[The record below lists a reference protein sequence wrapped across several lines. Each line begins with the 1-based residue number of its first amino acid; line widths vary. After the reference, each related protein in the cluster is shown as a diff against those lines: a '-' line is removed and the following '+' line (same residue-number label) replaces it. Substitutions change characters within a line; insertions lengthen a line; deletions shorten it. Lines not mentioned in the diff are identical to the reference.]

1 MSSNNSIFSSAK
13 RAKRAPGVEGVEEM
27 PGTDDLVLTNHDIIE
42 RIELITTATLSPLQG
57 ALSILARSAA
67 KGHINIRLTGFLS
80 EADNDIRNVAEGLG
94 VVIRACGTS
103 VVSVPF
109 HLGGRVW
116 DQLGRA
122 LVCFDEPSARCIVD
136 TRDATLS
143 IAVESFE
150 DLATTCAEMSEQALT
165 FADVLNTVSADLI
178 SVCARCGG
186 VGGWVDGAAATHES
200 LLHSTKHH
208 LTKLFTLINNCRR
221 AAFALTEYEKITRQ

>member
-1 MSSNNSIFSSAK
+1 
-13 RAKRAPGVEGVEEM
+13 VEGIVAEEVT
-27 PGTDDLVLTNHDIIE
+27 GTDDLTNHDIIGLYA
-42 RIELITTATLSPLQG
+42 LITTATLSQLQG

-67 KGHINIRLTGFLS
+67 KGHINIHLTGFLP
-80 EADNDIRNVAEGLG
+80 EADNDIRDIAEGLG

-109 HLGGRVW
+109 HLGGRVLN
-116 DQLGRA
+116 QLDRA
-122 LVCFDEPSARCIVD
+122 LDCFDELSTRCIVY
-136 TRDATLS
+136 TRDTTLS
-143 IAVESFE
+143 TATKSFE
-150 DLATTCAEMSEQALT
+150 KLATTCAEMSEQALT

-178 SVCARCGG
+178 SVCARSGG
-186 VGGWVDGAAATHES
+186 VGGGVDGAATTQES